1 MEKKYEYIA
10 SELIRGSIQ
19 NKVQFDTLLNRAGLE
34 FRKNKNLTDVH
45 KACEKAMRPSI
56 SCCCSELEIANCALY
71 LSAILKIRRE
81 KRESVS
87 V

>member
-10 SELIRGSIQ
+10 GELIRGSIQ
-19 NKVQFDTLLNRAGLE
+19 NKAQFDALLNRVGLE
-34 FRKNKNLTDVH
+34 FRKNKTLTDIH

-71 LSAILKIRRE
+71 LSTILKNRKE
-81 KRESVS
+81 KKEGVS